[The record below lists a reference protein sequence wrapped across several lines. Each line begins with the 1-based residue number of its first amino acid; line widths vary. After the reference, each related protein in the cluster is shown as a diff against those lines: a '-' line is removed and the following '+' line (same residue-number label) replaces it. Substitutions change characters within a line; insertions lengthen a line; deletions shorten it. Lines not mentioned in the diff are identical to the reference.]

1 MSQISTSDIRKT
13 ELDMEIILSEDDT
26 TIYVKLTGFE
36 NNADALAQTNAITS
50 TELTS
55 AGVVKVPVDENAVTF
70 RLGTVGGNALI
81 AITLPLLR

>member
-36 NNADALAQTNAITS
+36 NNADADQYACLLYTS
-50 TELTS
+50 PSPRDVEESRMPSS
-55 AGVVKVPVDENAVTF
+55 A
-70 RLGTVGGNALI
+70 
-81 AITLPLLR
+81 